1 MRLMSRYRNKVI
13 EIGMNILV
21 VVRSLVDSPACGFYQ
36 LVKFRILH
44 KVKDLFINWMY
55 KSNVF
60 VLIMQGEGTKMLP
73 NYVFFN
79 NVEDCWRGHK
89 KAPKMSV
96 LGAF

>member
-44 KVKDLFINWMY
+44 KVKDRFINWMY

-60 VLIMQGEGTKMLP
+60 VPIMQGKGTKMLP

-89 KAPKMSV
+89 KAPKIFV